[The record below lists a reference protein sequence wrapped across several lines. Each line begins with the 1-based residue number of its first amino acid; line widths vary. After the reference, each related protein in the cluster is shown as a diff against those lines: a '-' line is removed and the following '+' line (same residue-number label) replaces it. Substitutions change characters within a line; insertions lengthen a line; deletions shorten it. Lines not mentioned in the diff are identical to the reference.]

1 MTVTDSS
8 VTDSD
13 ASSGDPQRDAD
24 FLTIALFD
32 EGDAAAAAVARCV
45 QAGIPTEQ
53 LAAICSDESKLA
65 GIPEAI
71 QEETAAENE
80 DDAIL
85 SGGAVAAGAG
95 LALTAGALLT
105 AAGLPLVAIGTLAAS
120 AVTGPF
126 AAVMLSRG
134 LDDAAADFY
143 DREVGDG
150 KVLIAVEPASELARS
165 LLAEA
170 GGRTFDLPV
179 E

>member
-1 MTVTDSS
+1 M
-8 VTDSD
+8 
-13 ASSGDPQRDAD
+13 ADPATPRNDPDRDAD
-24 FLTIALFD
+24 FITVALFD
-32 EGDAAAAAVARCV
+32 SGDDAAAAVARCV
-45 QAGIPTEQ
+45 QAGIPTDR
-53 LAAICSDESKLA
+53 LAALCSDESKLA
-65 GIPEAI
+65 GIPDAI

-85 SGGAVAAGAG
+85 GGGAVAAGAG

-105 AAGLPLVAIGTLAAS
+105 AAGLPLVAIGTLAAT
-120 AVTGPF
+120 AVSGPF

-150 KVLIAVEPASELARS
+150 KVLIAVEPASDTARRV
-165 LLAEA
+165 LAEA
-170 GGRTFDLPV
+170 GGRTFDLPA